1 MFGIFVEQ
9 GFSLCIANFQKFP
22 LGVVI
27 FYFYLFIYLFFYNL
41 SFFNLLILYY
51 LSLFYGFVG
60 VFEGVHE
67 SMFQRMK
74 IPRQRNENVTL
85 IDGAGRQ
92 ARLKLCN
99 REV

>member
-1 MFGIFVEQ
+1 M
-9 GFSLCIANFQKFP
+9 
-22 LGVVI
+22 
-27 FYFYLFIYLFFYNL
+27 
-41 SFFNLLILYY
+41 
-51 LSLFYGFVG
+51 G

-67 SMFQRMK
+67 SMFQSHVFSCVFDVGVMAGAPVETWHADGWGLILQDLYRGMK
-74 IPRQRNENVTL
+74 IPRQRNENVML